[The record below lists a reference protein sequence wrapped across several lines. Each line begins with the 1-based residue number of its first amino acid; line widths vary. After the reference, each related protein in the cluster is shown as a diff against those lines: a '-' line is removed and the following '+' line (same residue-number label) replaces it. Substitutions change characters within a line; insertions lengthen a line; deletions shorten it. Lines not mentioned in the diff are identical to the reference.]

1 MREWA
6 LGLMFFGV
14 AEPIMHYAD
23 PPVGEAKTI
32 AAISGHGLHELRHE
46 RLCAGAPAERAG
58 RER

>member
-1 MREWA
+1 
-6 LGLMFFGV
+6 MFFGV